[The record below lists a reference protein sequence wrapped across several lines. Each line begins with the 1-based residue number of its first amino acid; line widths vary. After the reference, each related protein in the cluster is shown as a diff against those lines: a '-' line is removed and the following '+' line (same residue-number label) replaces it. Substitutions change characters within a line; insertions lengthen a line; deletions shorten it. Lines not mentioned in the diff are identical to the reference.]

1 MNSTHLWL
9 LFIWILLV
17 ANATRLAGMRNKVT
31 VNGAIE
37 YRYTALAAFLMV
49 IPIILVLGFRTS
61 FGDTDAYRIGYLNL
75 TQGISEIPAVL
86 FGDGDDKGFTIL
98 EIILK
103 HFIGNRDTLFFL
115 IIAALSGGLTF
126 YTYKK
131 YSCNFAISIF
141 LFLASADCIQWMGN
155 GMRQFIAASAAF
167 ACVGLYLKKKYI
179 WSILIVLV
187 LSTIH
192 QSVLLVIPAIF
203 IANTKPWSYTSVFI
217 ICAVLLVSLYAAQ
230 FTDLL
235 SDLLVETQYDGITN
249 QFLSDDGTNLLRVLV
264 YSIPTLLSL
273 IFRRQLL
280 SQNNRLINF
289 CINMSIISM
298 GFYIISIFTSGIY
311 MGRIPIYFS
320 LYNYI
325 LLPYEIETIFTK
337 NSSRFI
343 YLLMT
348 LFYLAYFYY
357 QITVAWGF

>member
-9 LFIWILLV
+9 LFIWILVV
-17 ANATRLAGMRNKVT
+17 ANITRFAGMRNKIT

-49 IPIILVLGFRTS
+49 IPIILILGFRTS

-75 TQGISEIPAVL
+75 SRGISEIPSVL

-98 EIILK
+98 EILIKRL
-103 HFIGNRDTLFFL
+103 IGNRDTLFFL

-179 WSILIVLV
+179 WSILIILA

-203 IANTKPWSYTSVFI
+203 IANTKPWSYTSVI
-217 ICAVLLVSLYAAQ
+217 IIGAVLLISLYAAQ

-235 SDLLVETQYDGITN
+235 SDLLAETQYDGITN

-273 IFRRQLL
+273 IFRKQLL
-280 SQNNRLINF
+280 SQNNQLINF

-298 GFYIISIFTSGIY
+298 GFYIISMFTSGIY
-311 MGRIPIYFS
+311 IGRIPIYFS

-325 LLPYEIETIFTK
+325 LLPYEIDTLFTK
-337 NSSRFI
+337 NSSRI
-343 YLLMT
+343 LYLLMT
-348 LFYLAYFYY
+348 FFYLAYFYY